1 MKLQKTVGLQAA
13 THNLGAGWEGR
24 RCAPLASTMW
34 TSLAFLSWKWRFPQV
49 RLFSDIKR
57 GPIHERRDLVELRT
71 FRWLDGW
78 WMMMLMMMMM
88 LIITLRFLLGSHVRS
103 SSSVD
108 ANYYNYHDSNLIRS
122 ITHPLKFLRIDE
134 CAVKCSASYQY
145 SILEL
150 IALNDLKYTPEM
162 LSIFGTRVSPSRR
175 FATKLSASS
184 RIVFSCLLF
193 LFELWCPGALDWRRG
208 SRMQRG
214 LAKRSSSLFSC
225 FFFPGFLWAPSKSE

>member
-49 RLFSDIKR
+49 RLFSDIKG

-78 WMMMLMMMMM
+78 WMMMLMMMMMM

-162 LSIFGTRVSPSRR
+162 LSTFCNKILSLLAHSIFMPSIPFRTLVPRSAWLEARIADAERACEAKQFAFFLFFFRR
-175 FATKLSASS
+175 FPLGTQQ
-184 RIVFSCLLF
+184 I
-193 LFELWCPGALDWRRG
+193 GIDT
-208 SRMQRG
+208 
-214 LAKRSSSLFSC
+214 SL
-225 FFFPGFLWAPSKSE
+225 